1 MQQSPQ
7 ITKIDEGRPPSN
19 NGSAKWGEPAAP
31 LPELEQLVEKY
42 KAIYLGLGA
51 TLEQACEKAMDKAI
65 VVHQQ
70 LQEK

>member
-1 MQQSPQ
+1 MNTP
-7 ITKIDEGRPPSN
+7 ITAKEQEGNHPSN

-42 KAIYLGLGA
+42 KSIYLGLGA
-51 TLEQACEKAMDKAI
+51 TLEQAGEKAMDKAI